1 MKKKISHP
9 SKSGGRNRLAAVL
22 GLSLLLGAWS
32 GRALARPPV
41 VPPEPPLQFE
51 IPDFHEKTL
60 DCGLKVLFLE
70 NDELPLVSADFY
82 EPGGYRLDPPGKE
95 GLVGMM
101 TGLQRDGGAG
111 KWDAES
117 FDRALEDRATS
128 MSASTDVES
137 FTASFNCLA
146 KDLPDV
152 LELFAA
158 MLRAPRFDA
167 KRFDTDKANY
177 IDSLNRIEDTPD
189 SLSRVL
195 FYRGML
201 GGSPYGSCS
210 TPRSALSVTREDIVD
225 FYRKNYGPRG
235 AVLVL
240 TGKFDEEKVSRRL
253 GELFGGWKAQ
263 APLPAFSEAKPMG
276 PAIYF
281 FPKDVTQVFIR
292 FGLPGVK
299 RHEPDFIP
307 LEVANYI
314 LGESGFTSRLMREI
328 RSNRGL
334 AYFVDSVFIPYS
346 QIHGPF
352 EVVGGTRPDSV
363 KEYLTTMFKVL
374 DGFSKDGPTEKE
386 LSQAKQ
392 SMVEEYAY
400 NFESPFT
407 LAPYK
412 ATLDFE
418 GYPDDYLAGY
428 RDRIKAVTLE
438 QAAQAS
444 RRILSQKDWVMV
456 VCGPAALKK
465 ELSEFGKVVEVD
477 DIFAPLAPKP

>member
-1 MKKKISHP
+1 MKNKIHD
-9 SKSGGRNRLAAVL
+9 SKSGGSNRLAVAL
-22 GLSLLLGAWS
+22 GLSLFFWGGA
-32 GRALARPPV
+32 GRAQARPPV
-41 VPPEPPLQFE
+41 VPPEPPLRIE

-60 DCGLKVLFLE
+60 DCGLKVIFLE
-70 NDELPLVSADFY
+70 NGELPLVSAGFY
-82 EPGGYRLDPPGKE
+82 APGGYRLDPPGKE

-101 TGLQRDGGAG
+101 TNLQRDGGAG

-152 LELFAA
+152 LDLFAA

-195 FYRGML
+195 FYRSLL
-201 GGSPYGSCS
+201 GGSPYGGCS
-210 TPRSALSVTREDIVD
+210 TPRSAQSVTREDIAG
-225 FYRKNYGPRG
+225 FYQKNYGPRG
-235 AVLVL
+235 AVLLL

-253 GELFGGWKAQ
+253 EELFGGWKGQ
-263 APLPAFSEAKPMG
+263 ASLPAYSEAKPMG

-292 FGLPGVK
+292 FGLPGLQ

-314 LGESGFTSRLMREI
+314 LGGSGFTSRLMREI

-334 AYFVDSVFIPYS
+334 AYFVDSVFVPYT

-352 EVVGGTRPDSV
+352 EVVGGTRPDAV

-374 DGFSKDGPTEKE
+374 DDFSKEGPTEKE

-418 GYPDDYLAGY
+418 GYPADYLATY
-428 RDRIKAVTLE
+428 RDRIRAVTLG
-438 QAAQAS
+438 QAS
-444 RRILSQKDWVMV
+444 AASHRILSQKDWVLV
-456 VCGPAALKK
+456 ICGPAALKK

-477 DIFAPLAPKP
+477 DVFAPLSPKP